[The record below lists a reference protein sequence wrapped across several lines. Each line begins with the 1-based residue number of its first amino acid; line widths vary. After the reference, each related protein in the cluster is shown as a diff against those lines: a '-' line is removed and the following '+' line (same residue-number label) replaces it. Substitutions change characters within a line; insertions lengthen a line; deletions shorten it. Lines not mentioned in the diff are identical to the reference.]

1 MRIAYLAYWNLDAN
15 DGVAKKIAAQLAQ
28 WRAAGHEAEAFAI
41 APTSL
46 LERARLTRRVV
57 DEALA
62 FGPDVAYL
70 RYDLWAPPIARL
82 MRGIPTA
89 VEVNSDDRAEMRRR
103 GPAVALFNEW
113 NRRRIYLRAA
123 GLVCVTNELA
133 GRLAVYGKSAT
144 VVANGV
150 DAMRVPALA
159 APVNERPRVIFV
171 GSPQIAWHGVDRLL
185 ELAEAL
191 PDFDF
196 DLIGPDP
203 ERDLPNVTAHG
214 VLREPD
220 YFPLLA
226 QADAAVGSLA
236 MERAGLTEGS
246 PLKVREY
253 LLAGIPTIVGY
264 DDTDFLGR
272 DPWFLLKSTDPAEVR
287 AFVER
292 VRGRRVPRDE
302 VAHLTSQAKEIERL
316 RFLESLTH

>member
-1 MRIAYLAYWNLDAN
+1 MRIAYLAYWNLDAD
-15 DGVAKKIAAQLAQ
+15 DGVAKKIAAQLTE
-28 WRAAGHEAEAFAI
+28 WRAAGHEAEAFAV
-41 APTSL
+41 APTTP

-62 FGPDVAYL
+62 FQPDVAYL
-70 RYDLWAPPIARL
+70 RYDLWFPPLGRL
-82 MRGIPTA
+82 LRRVPTA
-89 VEVNSDDRAEMRRR
+89 VEVNSDDRAEKRRR
-103 GPAVALFNEW
+103 GLAVALFNQW
-113 NRRRIYLRAA
+113 NRRRIYPRAA

-133 GRLAVYGKSAT
+133 RRLAVYGKPAT

-150 DAMRVPALA
+150 DVTRVPALP
-159 APVNERPRVIFV
+159 APANERPRVIFV
-171 GSPQIAWHGVDRLL
+171 GSPRLAWHGVDRLL
-185 ELAEAL
+185 ELARAL

-196 DLIGPDP
+196 DLVGPDP
-203 ERDLPNVTAHG
+203 ELDLANVNPHG
-214 VLREPD
+214 VLGEAD

-226 QADAAVGSLA
+226 QADVAVGSLA

-287 AFVER
+287 AFVEAA
-292 VRGRRVPRDE
+292 RGRRVARDE
-302 VAHLTSQAKEIERL
+302 VAHLTSQAKEVERL
-316 RFLESLTH
+316 RFLESLVR